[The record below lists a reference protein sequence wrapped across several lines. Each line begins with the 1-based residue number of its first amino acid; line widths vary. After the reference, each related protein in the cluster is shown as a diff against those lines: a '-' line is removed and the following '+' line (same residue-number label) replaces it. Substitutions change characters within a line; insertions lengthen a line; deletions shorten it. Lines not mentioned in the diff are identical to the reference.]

1 MKNIYLS
8 ILVVFCAS
16 LSLSAQ
22 IRSTT
27 IFSDTTNFNV
37 SHAGHRSGQVYEQFS
52 EQTPTTASF
61 INAPFS
67 SFSPFGDTTGDGWL
81 VIPGG
86 DVGNAQKVP
95 VGNGLGM
102 LMLIVLSYA
111 ASVFVKARR
120 DKALKN

>member
-1 MKNIYLS
+1 MKTIYLS
-8 ILVVFCAS
+8 IIIVCCAS
-16 LSLSAQ
+16 LSLAAQ

-37 SHAGHRSGQVYEQFS
+37 AHSGHRSGQVFEQFS

-95 VGNGLGM
+95 VGNSMAM
-102 LMLIVLSYA
+102 LVMIAISYA
-111 ASVFVKARR
+111 ATAFVRR
-120 DKALKN
+120 REKVMRN